1 MSSDLPIDILILT
14 NGPGEVTTWVRPIV
28 KALRQRFGENRQ
40 QIRISVMLS
49 PCPHATGQEAKI
61 ARSYAEVDR
70 VQASPHFFKFLLL
83 GKTAES
89 WDWRD
94 RGIVVFLGG
103 DQFFPLVIGK
113 RLGYQ
118 TLIYAEWEA
127 RWYRWVDRFGAM
139 NTSVL
144 DRIPSR
150 YHAKFA
156 IVGDLMADV
165 PQRFTPFPDDNA
177 PLQIAL
183 LPGSKPG
190 KLAQGVPLCL
200 AIAEAIHQQRP
211 EIRFILPVA
220 PTLDPATLARYA
232 DPKTNPL
239 VDRMG
244 GVSAYLLEASSPD
257 SLSPSLKTSGGL
269 TITLIT
275 DYPAHADLIQCQLA
289 LTTVGAN
296 TAELGSL
303 AIPMI
308 VLIPTQEL
316 DAMRNWDGLPG
327 IVASLPWVGSAIA
340 KGINRLVIRQG
351 RLFAWPN
358 LWAKEEI
365 VPELIGEIKAFDVAA
380 KALQLIDHP
389 EQLQQI
395 RDRLIAVRGKPGAAG
410 RLVTLMAEM
419 IESDSET

>member
-1 MSSDLPIDILILT
+1 MTPDSPFDILILT
-14 NGPGEVTTWVRPIV
+14 NGPGEVTTWVRPVV
-28 KALRQRFGENRQ
+28 KALRQNLGADSHRV
-40 QIRISVMLS
+40 RISIMLS

-61 ARSYAEVDR
+61 ARSYTEVDR
-70 VQASPHFFKFLLL
+70 VQASAYFFDFLLL
-83 GKTAES
+83 GKTVDN

-103 DQFFPLVIGK
+103 DQFFPLLIGK

-127 RWYRWVDRFGAM
+127 RWYRWIDRFGAM
-139 NTSVL
+139 NPSVL
-144 DRIPSR
+144 APIPSR
-150 YHAKFA
+150 YHSKFA

-165 PQRFTPFPDDNA
+165 PQRLAPPDSENK

-190 KLAQGVPLCL
+190 KLAQGVPFCL
-200 AIAEAIHQQRP
+200 AIAEAVHQQRP
-211 EIRFILPVA
+211 DIRFILPVA
-220 PTLDPATLARYA
+220 PTLDPETLAQYA
-232 DPKTNPL
+232 DPHLNPL
-239 VDRMG
+239 IPRLG
-244 GVSAYLLEASSPD
+244 GVNAHLVALPLSDGSSP
-257 SLSPSLKTSGGL
+257 PVLKTSGGL
-269 TITLIT
+269 TISLIT
-275 DYPAHADLIQCQLA
+275 NYPAHGELIQCQLA

-308 VLIPTQEL
+308 VLLPTQAL

-327 IVASLPWVGSAIA
+327 IIASLPWVGSVIA
-340 KGINRLVIRQG
+340 KGINTRVLRQG

-365 VPELIGEIKAFDVAA
+365 VPELIGELHAPDVAA
-380 KALQLIDHP
+380 KVLQLMDHP

-395 RDRLIAVRGKPGAAG
+395 RDRLIAVRGKPGAAE
-410 RLVTLMAEM
+410 RLVSVIMDM
-419 IESDSET
+419 MESD